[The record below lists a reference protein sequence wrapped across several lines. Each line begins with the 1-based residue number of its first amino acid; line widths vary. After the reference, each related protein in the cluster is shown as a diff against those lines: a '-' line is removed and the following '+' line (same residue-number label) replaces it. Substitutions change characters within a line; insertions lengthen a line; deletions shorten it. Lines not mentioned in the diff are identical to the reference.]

1 VVNITSHI
9 GSTGAIGSISSGP
22 AMRAARRKLLN
33 ILLGLVL
40 LLAIYK
46 VTLTSRGA
54 PKRPLLYNTKR
65 PSPLPE
71 PGRASYESTNGAFH
85 KGPYFHYPVSSFIAL
100 PTASTIAIPKI
111 QHKFEPEDA
120 TARAV
125 REKRLAAVKEA
136 LGHSW
141 KGYEEHAWLFDEVAP
156 ISGGYRTTIGGWRVS
171 MVDSLDTL
179 WIMGMQAEFE
189 EAVFAAATINFST
202 TEHLPLNVFETTI
215 RYLGGFLGAY
225 DVSNGKYPVLLEKAK
240 EVGEVIVAPLLCQG
254 RDTHDDRCSMM
265 RLIHPTECQSPVGKR
280 RVSRWLLETLLL
292 QSSDPC
298 LSNSHGCLSSP
309 ASLNSSMPFNVSPT
323 GSISN
328 RTLLDCPACG
338 L

>member
-1 VVNITSHI
+1 
-9 GSTGAIGSISSGP
+9 
-22 AMRAARRKLLN
+22 MRAARRKLLN

-40 LLAIYK
+40 LFAIYN
-46 VTLTSRGA
+46 VILTTRGA
-54 PKRPLLYNTKR
+54 PKRPLLYNSKR
-65 PSPLPE
+65 PSPAPK
-71 PGRASYESTNGAFH
+71 PGRRPEQTPHDTSYESTNGAFH
-85 KGPYFHYPVSSFIAL
+85 KGPYFHYPVSSFIPL
-100 PTASTIAIPKI
+100 PTGSAIAIPKI
-111 QHKFEPEDA
+111 QHEFEPEDA

-125 REKRLAAVKEA
+125 REKRLAAVREA

-156 ISGGYRTTIGGWRVS
+156 ISGGYRTTIGGWGAS

-179 WIMGMQAEFE
+179 WIVGMQAEFE
-189 EAVFAAATINFST
+189 EAVFAAATIDFST

-240 EVGEVIVAPLLCQG
+240 EVGEVIIPPLLCQD

-265 RLIHPTECQSPVGKR
+265 HLIHPTECQSPVGKR
-280 RVSRWLLETLLL
+280 RASRWLLGTLLL

-298 LSNSHGCLSSP
+298 LSNSQGCLSSL
-309 ASLNSSMPFNVSPT
+309 ASLNSSMPFNASPT

-328 RTLLDCPACG
+328 RTLLDCLACG